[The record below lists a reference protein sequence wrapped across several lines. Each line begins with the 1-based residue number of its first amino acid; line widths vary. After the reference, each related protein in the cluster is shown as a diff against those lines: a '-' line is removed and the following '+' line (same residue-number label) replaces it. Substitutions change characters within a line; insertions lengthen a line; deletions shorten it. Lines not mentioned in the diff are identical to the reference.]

1 MNEDGNGWTEYK
13 NLVLYKVDMLEKRID
28 SIDRKLWGIVAGVV
42 LVGLKAL
49 LDIAVHLGGY
59 P

>member
-1 MNEDGNGWTEYK
+1 MNPDGNGWTEYK

-28 SIDRKLWGIVAGVV
+28 AIDRKLWGIVAGVV

-49 LDIAVHLGGY
+49 LDIVVRVGGGS
-59 P
+59 

>member
-28 SIDRKLWGIVAGVV
+28 AIDRKLWGIVAGVL
-42 LVGLKAL
+42 LVGAKAL
-49 LDIAVHLGGY
+49 LDIILRLGNVA
-59 P
+59 